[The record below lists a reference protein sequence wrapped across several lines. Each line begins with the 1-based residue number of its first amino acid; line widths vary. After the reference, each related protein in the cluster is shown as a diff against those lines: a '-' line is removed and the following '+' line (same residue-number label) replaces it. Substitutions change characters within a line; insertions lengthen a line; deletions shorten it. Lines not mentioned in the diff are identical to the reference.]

1 MDSFYGL
8 FPKKLRKMLLLAQLD
23 LEKLQEIRFRIDCPV
38 LLKYEGKERILT
50 ESGDF
55 APVPSGGYR
64 ICREDLAEML
74 EVVSG
79 YSMYAFDEELKQ
91 GFLTVPGGHRIGVAG
106 KIVRD
111 GERIQCI
118 RHIAFFNIRLS
129 HQVKGCADKV
139 MRYVYERGAVCHTLI
154 ISPPGCGKTTL
165 LRDMI
170 RQISNGTAYLQGQTV
185 GVVDERSE
193 LAGSYLGVPQNDL
206 GIRTDVMD
214 GCAKAEGMMM
224 LLRSMSPQVIAVDE
238 LGSQSDGAA
247 VERVFHCGCKLLATV
262 HGNSVED
269 VRRIP
274 LLNRMIRGKLFERYI
289 VLEGQSRPGA
299 VREILDSG
307 GKVLWSRGGALDS
320 EGKVLWSRGETV
332 GGCTGCG

>member
-8 FPKKLRKMLLLAQLD
+8 FPKKIRKMLLLAQLD
-23 LEKLQEIRFRIDCPV
+23 LKKLQEIRLRIACPV
-38 LLKYEGKERILT
+38 LLRYEGKERILAET
-50 ESGDF
+50 GSF
-55 APVPSGGYR
+55 ASAPSGGYQ

-79 YSMYAFDEELKQ
+79 YSVYAFDEELKQ

-106 KIVRD
+106 KIIWD
-111 GERIQCI
+111 GEKIQCI
-118 RHIAFFNIRLS
+118 RHISFFNIRLS

-139 MRYVYERGAVCHTLI
+139 MGYVYEMGGVCHTLI

-170 RQISNGTAYLQGQTV
+170 RQISNGTVYLQGQTV

-193 LAGSYLGVPQNDL
+193 LAGSYLGEPQNDL
-206 GIRTDVMD
+206 GIRTDVME
-214 GCAKAEGMMM
+214 GGTKAEGMMM
-224 LLRSMSPQVIAVDE
+224 LLRSMAPQVIAVDE

-247 VERVFHCGCKLLATV
+247 VERVFHCGCKLIATV
-262 HGNSVED
+262 HGNSVD
-269 VRRIP
+269 DARKIP

-289 VLEGQSRPGA
+289 VLESQSRPGT
-299 VREILDSG
+299 VREILNGDG
-307 GKVLWSRGGALDS
+307 TVLWNKEGSLDS
-320 EGKVLWSRGETV
+320 DEIIL
-332 GGCTGCG
+332 